1 MNIYLYQ
8 IGQYQGSIIPLVIIP
23 NH

>member
-1 MNIYLYQ
+1 MNIDLYQ
-8 IGQYQGSIIPLVIIP
+8 IGQYQGSIIPLVITP